1 MTEPSTTDVD
11 APTITGAYDIDD
23 TATEPEHGT
32 DVAVHTEDG
41 TLDVFRAPALSA
53 RPLSQAR
60 AMLTDHVAMMRD
72 AFALADGVCYTA
84 AVPERYRGKPKDG
97 AAAILYGAPL
107 GMDPMTSLQKVI
119 NVHGTPGLEARSMK
133 GLLISKGFD
142 FRTVTKTPTEYEI
155 WAWKPS
161 TPVVRDMNPD
171 SPHYGYRIAPDE
183 TSNWTI
189 ERARQ
194 AKYCPTIDPK
204 TGDWATFNK
213 KSGGTA
219 VIGNMKYIE
228 IPIEMLEAKGTA
240 DVCRAIAPDV
250 LMGMPYTVE
259 ELETQRWAADGDD
272 RDDVRA
278 AAAPAPARAKG
289 TAGLRDRARARKAQK
304 KADAPAQ
311 EPVDAEV
318 VEEPVTDAA
327 EQPAPAAAPDPTPTV
342 PDQPPAETSPAPP
355 KADATEWREGEP
367 LPDGT
372 PTLESDF
379 VPAATDAAP
388 EPVPA
393 DTEIAPV
400 GDPEATAVEDH
411 PAATA
416 EVADAPLSMSA
427 GTAEP
432 EAAQADPAPDDMPM
446 TAAVRTKGEDMLV
459 GLLINGG
466 IATDEYRPDAL
477 SEVLSKRPDQA
488 YRRINNIADLTNSEL
503 KWLVDTLRA
512 WKAKGQLEAWLSEAV
527 NNAALREAGMLAE

>member
-1 MTEPSTTDVD
+1 MTESSTTDVD
-11 APTITGAYDIDD
+11 VDGITGAYDIDE
-23 TATEPEHGT
+23 TTTESEHGT
-32 DVAVHTEDG
+32 DVAVHTEDDG
-41 TLDVFRAPALSA
+41 TLDVFRAPALAA
-53 RPLSQAR
+53 RPLSAAR
-60 AMLTDHVAMMRD
+60 DMLHEHVAMMRD
-72 AFALADGVCYTA
+72 AFTLADGVCYTA

-97 AAAILYGAPL
+97 AAAILYGAPM

-155 WAWKPS
+155 WAWKPT

-183 TSNWTI
+183 TSNWTM
-189 ERARQ
+189 ERAQQ
-194 AKYCPTIDPK
+194 AKYCPTIDPE
-204 TGDWATFNK
+204 TGDYRTFNK
-213 KSGGTA
+213 KQGGTA
-219 VIGNMKYIE
+219 VVGNMKYIE
-228 IPIEMLEAKGTA
+228 IPTEMLEAKGTA

-250 LMGMPYTVE
+250 LMGMPFTVE
-259 ELETQRWAADGDD
+259 ELETQRWADGDD
-272 RDDVRA
+272 DGPQVA
-278 AAAPAPARAKG
+278 TAPAPARAKG

-304 KADAPAQ
+304 KAEPAQ
-311 EPVDAEV
+311 EPVDAEEV
-318 VEEPVTDAA
+318 PVPDAA

-355 KADATEWREGEP
+355 KADDTPVVTRVEGTTGED
-367 LPDGT
+367 LPGT
-372 PTLESDF
+372 P
-379 VPAATDAAP
+379 AP
-388 EPVPA
+388 KPVPA
-393 DTEIAPV
+393 DTVIAPV

-416 EVADAPLSMSA
+416 EVADAPVSMSA

-432 EAAQADPAPDDMPM
+432 EAAQADPAPDRPVDDMEM
-446 TAAVRTKGEDMLV
+446 TAAVRAKGEDMLV

-477 SEVLSKRPDQA
+477 SEVLSKRPDQE
-488 YRRINNIADLTNSEL
+488 YRRINNVSDLGNSEL

-512 WKAKGQLEAWLSEAV
+512 WKTKGQLEAWLGEAV

>member
-1 MTEPSTTDVD
+1 M
-11 APTITGAYDIDD
+11 DD
-23 TATEPEHGT
+23 TTTEPEHGT

-142 FRTVTKTPTEYEI
+142 FRTVTKTTTEYEI

-189 ERARQ
+189 ERAQQ
-194 AKYCPTIDPK
+194 AKYCPTIDPE
-204 TGDWATFNK
+204 TGDYHTFNK

-219 VIGNMKYIE
+219 VVGNMKYIE
-228 IPIEMLEAKGTA
+228 IPTEMLEAKGTA

-272 RDDVRA
+272 EDGPRVA
-278 AAAPAPARAKG
+278 PPAPARAKG

-304 KADAPAQ
+304 KAEPEQAPM
-311 EPVDAEV
+311 DAEEV
-318 VEEPVTDAA
+318 PVPDAA
-327 EQPAPAAAPDPTPTV
+327 EQPAPAAAPDPTPVV

-355 KADATEWREGEP
+355 KADDTPVVTRVEGTTGED
-367 LPDGT
+367 LPGT
-372 PTLESDF
+372 P
-379 VPAATDAAP
+379 AP

-393 DTEIAPV
+393 DTVIAPV
-400 GDPEATAVEDH
+400 GEPEATAAEVH

-432 EAAQADPAPDDMPM
+432 EAAQEDPAPERPADDMQM
-446 TAAVRTKGEDMLV
+446 TPAVRSKGEDMLV

-477 SEVLSKRPDQA
+477 SEVLSKRPDQE
-488 YRRINNIADLTNSEL
+488 YRRINNVADLSNGEL
-503 KWLVDTLRA
+503 KWIVDTLRA
-512 WKAKGQLEAWLSEAV
+512 WKTKGQLESWLGEAV
-527 NNAALREAGMLAE
+527 NNAALRDAGMLDGDK

>member
-1 MTEPSTTDVD
+1 MTESSTTDVD
-11 APTITGAYDIDD
+11 VDGITGAYDIDD
-23 TATEPEHGT
+23 TTESATR
-32 DVAVHTEDG
+32 DVALAGDTEDG

-142 FRTVTKTPTEYEI
+142 FRTVTKTTTEYEI

-189 ERARQ
+189 ERAQQ
-194 AKYCPTIDPK
+194 AKYCPTIDPE
-204 TGDWATFNK
+204 TGDYHTFNK

-219 VIGNMKYIE
+219 VVGNMKYIE
-228 IPIEMLEAKGTA
+228 IPTEMLEAKGTA

-272 RDDVRA
+272 DGPRVA
-278 AAAPAPARAKG
+278 SAPAPARAKG

-304 KADAPAQ
+304 KAEPAQ
-311 EPVDAEV
+311 EPVDAEEV
-318 VEEPVTDAA
+318 PVPDAA
-327 EQPAPAAAPDPTPTV
+327 EQPAPAAAPDPTPAV

-355 KADATEWREGEP
+355 KADP
-367 LPDGT
+367 T
-372 PTLESDF
+372 PE
-379 VPAATDAAP
+379 PAAASDDLPADDGVAP

-400 GDPEATAVEDH
+400 GEPEATAVEVH

-432 EAAQADPAPDDMPM
+432 EAAQADPAPERPADDMPM
-446 TAAVRTKGEDMLV
+446 TPAVRSKGEDMLV

-477 SEVLSKRPDQA
+477 SEVLSKRPDQE
-488 YRRINNIADLTNSEL
+488 YRRINNVADLANSEL

>member
-11 APTITGAYDIDD
+11 VDGITGAYDIDE
-23 TATEPEHGT
+23 TTTEPEHGT

-142 FRTVTKTPTEYEI
+142 FRTVTKTTTEYEI

-189 ERARQ
+189 ERAQQ
-194 AKYCPTIDPK
+194 AKYCPTIDPE
-204 TGDWATFNK
+204 TGDYHTFNK

-219 VIGNMKYIE
+219 VVGNMKYIE
-228 IPIEMLEAKGTA
+228 IPTEMLEAKGTA

-272 RDDVRA
+272 DGPRVA
-278 AAAPAPARAKG
+278 PAPAPARAKG

-304 KADAPAQ
+304 KAEPEQAPM
-311 EPVDAEV
+311 DAEEV
-318 VEEPVTDAA
+318 PVPDAA
-327 EQPAPAAAPDPTPTV
+327 EQPAPAAASDPTPVV

-355 KADATEWREGEP
+355 KADDTPVVTRVEGTTGDDLPGIGSTPEP
-367 LPDGT
+367 
-372 PTLESDF
+372 E
-379 VPAATDAAP
+379 PAADDL
-388 EPVPA
+388 PA
-393 DTEIAPV
+393 DDGVAP
-400 GDPEATAVEDH
+400 
-411 PAATA
+411 
-416 EVADAPLSMSA
+416 
-427 GTAEP
+427 EP
-432 EAAQADPAPDDMPM
+432 EAAQADPAPAADRPADDMQM
-446 TAAVRTKGEDMLV
+446 TPAVRAKGEDMLV

-477 SEVLSKRPDQA
+477 SEVLSKRPDQE
-488 YRRINNIADLTNSEL
+488 YRRINNVADLSNGEL
-503 KWLVDTLRA
+503 KWIVDTLRA
-512 WKAKGQLEAWLSEAV
+512 WKTKGQLESWLGEAV
-527 NNAALREAGMLAE
+527 NNAALRDAGMLAE

>member
-11 APTITGAYDIDD
+11 VDGITGAYDIDD
-23 TATEPEHGT
+23 TTTESEHGT

-142 FRTVTKTPTEYEI
+142 FRTVTKTTTEYEI

-161 TPVVRDMNPD
+161 TPVVRDTNPD
-171 SPHYGYRIAPDE
+171 SPNYGYRIAPDE
-183 TSNWTI
+183 KSNWTI
-189 ERARQ
+189 ERAQQ
-194 AKYCPTIDPK
+194 ANYCPTIDPE
-204 TGDWATFNK
+204 TGDYRTFNK

-219 VIGNMKYIE
+219 VVGNMKYIE
-228 IPIEMLEAKGTA
+228 IPTEMLEAKGTA

-259 ELETQRWAADGDD
+259 ELETQRWAADSDD
-272 RDDVRA
+272 DDAPRV
-278 AAAPAPARAKG
+278 AAPAPARAKG
-289 TAGLRDRARARKAQK
+289 TAGLRDRARARKAAQK
-304 KADAPAQ
+304 KPEPVQ
-311 EPVDAEV
+311 EPVDAEEV
-318 VEEPVTDAA
+318 PVPDAA

-355 KADATEWREGEP
+355 KADDTPVVTRVEGTTGED
-367 LPDGT
+367 LPGT
-372 PTLESDF
+372 PAPD
-379 VPAATDAAP
+379 PAPAAP
-388 EPVPA
+388 EP
-393 DTEIAPV
+393 DSG
-400 GDPEATAVEDH
+400 GDREATAAADH

-416 EVADAPLSMSA
+416 DRSESDTPAAA
-427 GTAEP
+427 GAAEP
-432 EAAQADPAPDDMPM
+432 EPAQADPAPAADRPADDMPM
-446 TAAVRTKGEDMLV
+446 TPAVRSKGEDMLV
-459 GLLINGG
+459 GLLINGD

-477 SEVLSKRPDQA
+477 SEVLSKRPDQE
-488 YRRINNIADLTNSEL
+488 YRRINNVADLTNGEL

-512 WKAKGQLEAWLSEAV
+512 WKAKGQLTAWLGEAV
-527 NNAALREAGMLAE
+527 NNAALREAGMLPGGAE

>member
-1 MTEPSTTDVD
+1 MTESSTTDVD
-11 APTITGAYDIDD
+11 VDGITGAYDIDE
-23 TATEPEHGT
+23 TTTTESEHGT

-155 WAWKPS
+155 WAWKPT

-171 SPHYGYRIAPDE
+171 SPNYGYRIAPDE

-189 ERARQ
+189 ERAQQ
-194 AKYCPTIDPK
+194 AKYCPTIDPE
-204 TGDWATFNK
+204 TGDYHTFNK

-219 VIGNMKYIE
+219 VVGNMKYIE

-272 RDDVRA
+272 DGPQA
-278 AAAPAPARAKG
+278 APAPAPAPARAKG

-304 KADAPAQ
+304 KAEPAQ
-311 EPVDAEV
+311 EPVDAEEV
-318 VEEPVTDAA
+318 PVPDAA

-342 PDQPPAETSPAPP
+342 PDQPSAETSPAPP
-355 KADATEWREGEP
+355 KADDTPVVTRVEGTTGED
-367 LPDGT
+367 LPGT
-372 PTLESDF
+372 P
-379 VPAATDAAP
+379 A
-388 EPVPA
+388 PA
-393 DTEIAPV
+393 D
-400 GDPEATAVEDH
+400 EATPTDMGAAIAGAEDR
-411 PAATA
+411 ATA
-416 EVADAPLSMSA
+416 AEAQESAAAADR
-427 GTAEP
+427 
-432 EAAQADPAPDDMPM
+432 PADDMEM
-446 TAAVRTKGEDMLV
+446 TAAVRAKGEDMLV

-477 SEVLSKRPDQA
+477 SEVLSKRPDQE

-503 KWLVDTLRA
+503 KWIVDTLRA
-512 WKAKGQLEAWLSEAV
+512 WKTKGQLESWLGEAV
-527 NNAALREAGMLAE
+527 NNAALRDAGMLDGAS